1 MKHVVF
7 DVRDFKGM
15 RKVTVI
21 YLGEASKEGRLGHGL
36 YTRNNT

>member
-15 RKVTVI
+15 RKAINQVAKSYKVTVI
-21 YLGEASKEGRLGHGL
+21 YLGEARKEG
-36 YTRNNT
+36 